1 SITGASA
8 PSLMQDTR
16 APSSRRSAR
25 KPRLDAG
32 ITLEKSPLNRP
43 CFPLFFSSFPNRFP
57 IYSSSVRSDV
67 KTHVR
72 HLRNYRSGRQ
82 PDPTKSIA
90 LNASPLGAARSRRR
104 GLAGT
109 TGRGPGPSPPQHHRL
124 DGKGTATDG
133 GRRAGTYRRVQ
144 RGDLQLSRIE
154 AGAYDHGIPVFLLQ
168 RHGGSPEGL
177 PRLGRHLRHPPQG
190 NVRLLP
196 LRRQAKTVYPATRP
210 LGNQAPLLRG

>member
-1 SITGASA
+1 
-8 PSLMQDTR
+8 
-16 APSSRRSAR
+16 
-25 KPRLDAG
+25 
-32 ITLEKSPLNRP
+32 
-43 CFPLFFSSFPNRFP
+43 
-57 IYSSSVRSDV
+57 
-67 KTHVR
+67 
-72 HLRNYRSGRQ
+72 LRNYRSGRQ

-154 AGAYDHGIPVFLLQ
+154 AGAYDHGRSEEHTSELQ
-168 RHGGSPEGL
+168 SREKL
-177 PRLGRHLRHPPQG
+177 
-190 NVRLLP
+190 VCRLL
-196 LRRQAKTVYPATRP
+196 LEKKKERQ
-210 LGNQAPLLRG
+210 